1 MAAEEFFM
9 TAHPEPKK
17 PGARIEKA
25 KYDLM
30 RNAILEKLRTYGA
43 LPFEKM
49 GNMIEEQL
57 LKKFDGPV
65 IWYYTTVKLDLE
77 ARGVIRR
84 VPNTEPQLLEI
95 AA

>member
-1 MAAEEFFM
+1 M
-9 TAHPEPKK
+9 
-17 PGARIEKA
+17 EKA

-30 RNAILEKLRTYGA
+30 RNAILEKLQRHGS
-43 LPFEKM
+43 LPFEKL
-49 GNMIEEQL
+49 GNMLEEQL

-84 VPNTEPQLLEI
+84 IPNSEPQRIEI

>member
-1 MAAEEFFM
+1 MAAEKFVE
-9 TAHPEPKK
+9 TIHPEPKK
-17 PGARIEKA
+17 PGARMEKS

-30 RNAILEKLRTYGA
+30 RNAILEKLQVHGSLT
-43 LPFEKM
+43 FEKL
-49 GNMIEEQL
+49 GNMLEEQL

-84 VPNTEPQLLEI
+84 VPNSEPPRIEL